1 MVKHRQE
8 LPKQAEVGAVFVE
21 YVKNKI
27 NLWQQYM
34 LLRKIARKDAD
45 FFARFV
51 GDYCESDKEL
61 KIMMLR
67 YVHKL
72 KFKQIPENVN
82 VEERQVYKLH
92 QKVIDALLK

>member
-1 MVKHRQE
+1 M
-8 LPKQAEVGAVFVE
+8 FVE

-34 LLRKIARKDAD
+34 MLRKIARKDAD
-45 FFARFV
+45 FFGRFI

-61 KIMMLR
+61 KIMILR

>member
-1 MVKHRQE
+1 M
-8 LPKQAEVGAVFVE
+8 FVE

-34 LLRKIARKDAD
+34 MLRKIARKDAD
-45 FFARFV
+45 FFSRFI

-61 KIMMLR
+61 KIMILR